1 MSIQYIEF
9 ILVLGCGIKGNI
21 ETLDNRPDIKSRNV
35 EMRNELDLFANVL
48 HCHSRPGVKTR
59 HDDIDVIVIR
69 QNTEGIQII
78 KHYTVLYFSIF
89 GALCIL
95 KKNID
100 IFLKE
105 SMPC

>member
-1 MSIQYIEF
+1 MAVILYEYIEF

-59 HDDIDVIVIR
+59 HDNIDVIVIR

-78 KHYTVLYFSIF
+78 
-89 GALCIL
+89 
-95 KKNID
+95 
-100 IFLKE
+100 
-105 SMPC
+105 

>member
-1 MSIQYIEF
+1 MVSKSRSFFNEFYSVAVILYEYIEF

-59 HDDIDVIVIR
+59 HDNIDVVVIR

-78 KHYTVLYFSIF
+78 
-89 GALCIL
+89 
-95 KKNID
+95 
-100 IFLKE
+100 
-105 SMPC
+105 